1 MSNITKFFQRGT
13 KKRDLSDKSETG
25 EDPKK
30 VREGSLDCSQI
41 SQTSDI
47 PDDIFTES
55 LNSPGCVA
63 ILFNCL
69 KNLESKMRETL
80 VSSKETTLSRIKGK
94 KQVSDLTNSFQLIS
108 DKFHKYEKDRKD
120 ELIIKTKKDELIIKL
135 QMQVMELTDKVSNHS
150 VQVDK
155 QEQNSK

>member
-1 MSNITKFFQRGT
+1 MSDITKFFQRGT

-47 PDDIFTES
+47 PDDIFNDI
-55 LNSPGCVA
+55 LNSPDCVA

-69 KNLESKMRETL
+69 KNVESKM
-80 VSSKETTLSRIKGK
+80 KEFLLK
-94 KQVSDLTNSFQLIS
+94 KQQ
-108 DKFHKYEKDRKD
+108 
-120 ELIIKTKKDELIIKL
+120 
-135 QMQVMELTDKVSNHS
+135 QVRLKMKSS
-150 VQVDK
+150 CQI
-155 QEQNSK
+155 